1 MLLHIN
7 QLQLNKSYG
16 PVVIQC
22 DDQAKQQ
29 KKVCTLKIRIK
40 KRQQSEM

>member
-16 PVVIQC
+16 SVVIQC
-22 DDQAKQQ
+22 DDWAKQ
-29 KKVCTLKIRIK
+29 KKKSLCVLKN
-40 KRQQSEM
+40 QSEMW